1 MSLPSSANPAA
12 PAQKPGT
19 NVYTV
24 MLILSFCALTVACT
38 LLLLELGRYAP
49 GVPWQTPGG
58 S

>member
-1 MSLPSSANPAA
+1 M
-12 PAQKPGT
+12 

-24 MLILSFCALTVACT
+24 MLIISFCAICVAA
-38 LLLLELGRYAP
+38 LLLGMELARFGP